1 MRRDWHKALTRCPT
15 LDRTMGAH
23 YLLAVWVATEPS
35 TAARVCISTSDTC
48 RGLAA
53 GHQDQARG
61 HATYAYIRL
70 HSQLIVMRHRRDR
83 RDTFSAIGMPLVDV
97 KLGIVQQLVL
107 RVVEAGGGLAP
118 PPPGARGQAARGPQA
133 LAAEPPLRG
142 RMREA
147 FARGAEH
154 SICRRMRPVIVRVWL
169 RCAPALRWQPA
180 LVPAL

>member
-1 MRRDWHKALTRCPT
+1 MSVSRRLT
-15 LDRTMGAH
+15 
-23 YLLAVWVATEPS
+23 
-35 TAARVCISTSDTC
+35 
-48 RGLAA
+48 LAA
-53 GHQDQARG
+53 ALPLDTRIR
-61 HATYAYIRL
+61 HAGTYAYIRL

-83 RDTFSAIGMPLVDV
+83 RDTFSAIVMPLVDV
-97 KLGIVQQLVL
+97 ELGIVQQLVL
-107 RVVEAGGGLAP
+107 RVEVEAGGEHWLLLL
-118 PPPGARGQAARGPQA
+118 RVLVVRQLVVLRL

-180 LVPAL
+180 LVPALQLFAVLALRARVLGFLRFAAPTQSQFA